1 VFQIQGGNCPQKKC
15 HEKTFVKSGYSLLI
29 AVFGAAL
36 QLRAADKHLIHLI
49 TETGLIPGF
58 FHLHGMP
65 DIVAA

>member
-1 VFQIQGGNCPQKKC
+1 MKKLSL
-15 HEKTFVKSGYSLLI
+15 KSGCSILI

-36 QLRAADKHLIHLI
+36 PVERGAGGRAPRMAWAADKHLIHLI